1 MNLTALDYVVVAVA
15 AISGTGLTLPV
26 SSVSGVVVSH
36 LAAVPRHVLN
46 RAQTQEV
53 WMETQLQVDSM
64 YLGHTGQRR
73 GWVSSCR
80 AAGGE
85 TRHLRTDRWKEGWTH
100 HHCRAVG
107 VALYEKLFKN
117 SSEEDTPLST

>member
-1 MNLTALDYVVVAVA
+1 
-15 AISGTGLTLPV
+15 
-26 SSVSGVVVSH
+26 
-36 LAAVPRHVLN
+36 
-46 RAQTQEV
+46 
-53 WMETQLQVDSM
+53 METQSEMDSM
-64 YLGHTGQRR
+64 YSGHTGQRR

-117 SSEEDTPLST
+117 LSEEDTPLST

>member
-1 MNLTALDYVVVAVA
+1 MYACINTTTEPCMHTCNIPKETEPGEEWREAKMQLDSLYF
-15 AISGTGLTLPV
+15 
-26 SSVSGVVVSH
+26 
-36 LAAVPRHVLN
+36 
-46 RAQTQEV
+46 
-53 WMETQLQVDSM
+53 
-64 YLGHTGQRR
+64 GHTGQRR